1 METQNPMPMNARI
14 KFEAMDDTTSI
25 IKVIGV
31 GGGGSN
37 AVSYMFNEGI
47 FGVDFIVSNTDK
59 QALHTSPVMQ
69 KVQLGKDLT
78 KGLGAGSKPEVG
90 KNAALESAE
99 DIREM
104 LGDNTKM
111 LFITAGM
118 GGGTGTGAAPVIAN
132 IAKEMGILTVAIVT
146 IPFSWEGRKKN
157 EQALNGIS
165 ELKKNVDSLL
175 LISNDKLREFYGN
188 LTMSNAFSQA
198 DDVLKVAAKG
208 ISDIVNK
215 IGKVNV
221 DFEDVNTVMRNSGVA
236 IMGSGMAEGENRATV
251 AIEMALASP
260 LLNDNNITGASNI
273 LLYITSGSDE
283 ITMDEFES
291 ISQHV
296 QKEAGAT
303 AEIIW
308 GICHDESLEKKIAIT
323 IVATG
328 FDYNEI
334 TNKFDVKS
342 KPVNKRI
349 IQLEEDE
356 VKMENKVLSIDS
368 EELRIENRVE
378 EELKGRN
385 RMLRK
390 EEKDVV
396 DMKKNLVK
404 SLLDFDNVNKVFS
417 ELPEQET
424 TDQEM
429 HDITSK
435 IAMPDEDMM
444 EQKDE
449 EIILNTKEVISD
461 IKNSTSINTITNN
474 HIEEEV
480 TNKANTERN
489 NRLRALSVKIGHK
502 NNNINDIEQME
513 KEPAFRRRNV
523 TLSDVPSAA
532 ESRVSKYT
540 LSEDEDKNVEI
551 KPNNSFLHDNVD

>member
-1 METQNPMPMNARI
+1 METLNHMPMNARI
-14 KFEAMDDTTSI
+14 KFENMEDTTSI

-47 FGVDFIVSNTDK
+47 LGVDFIVCNTDK

-69 KVQLGKDLT
+69 KIQLGKDLT

-90 KNAALESAE
+90 KNAAIESTE
-99 DIREM
+99 EIRA
-104 LGDNTKM
+104 LLNDNTKM

-118 GGGTGTGAAPVIAN
+118 GGGTGTGAAPVIAG
-132 IAKEMGILTVAIVT
+132 IAKEMGILTVAIIT
-146 IPFSWEGRKKN
+146 IPFAWEGRKKN
-157 EQALNGIS
+157 EQALNGIT

-175 LISNDKLREFYGN
+175 LISNDKLREFFGN
-188 LTMSNAFSQA
+188 LTMSNAFSKA

-221 DFEDVNTVMRNSGVA
+221 DFEDVNTVIRNSGVA
-236 IMGSGMAEGENRATV
+236 IMGSGIAEGEKRASE

-273 LLYITSGSDE
+273 LLYITSGTDE

-291 ISQHV
+291 ITQHV

-308 GICHDESLEKKIAIT
+308 GICHDETLEKKIAIT

-328 FDYNEI
+328 FDYNEL
-334 TNKFDVKS
+334 TNTFDVKS
-342 KPVNKRI
+342 KPSNKKVI
-349 IQLEEDE
+349 HLEEDE
-356 VKMENKVLSIDS
+356 IN
-368 EELRIENRVE
+368 ELKIENRELRMENRDE
-378 EELKGRN
+378 EEIRVKN
-385 RMLRK
+385 RFVKK
-390 EEKDVV
+390 EEKVITD
-396 DMKKNLVK
+396 KKKELVK
-404 SLLDFDNVNKVFS
+404 ELLEFDYLNKQINETPQQEINDFTSNISL
-417 ELPEQET
+417 PQEEIKET
-424 TDQEM
+424 
-429 HDITSK
+429 K
-435 IAMPDEDMM
+435 DEDII
-444 EQKDE
+444 KSNK
-449 EIILNTKEVISD
+449 EIINELEK
-461 IKNSTSINTITNN
+461 STNINENIEKDFAANANN
-474 HIEEEV
+474 
-480 TNKANTERN
+480 ERN
-489 NRLRALSVKIGHK
+489 KRLRDLSMKIGHK
-502 NNNINDIEQME
+502 NTSINDIEKLE

-523 TLSDVPSAA
+523 TLNNVPPAA

-540 LSEDEDKNVEI
+540 LSEGEDNSTEI

>member
-1 METQNPMPMNARI
+1 MPMNSRI
-14 KFEAMDDTTSI
+14 KFETIETSTSI

-37 AVSYMFNEGI
+37 AVSYMFSEGI

-69 KVQLGKDLT
+69 KIQLGKDLT

-99 DIREM
+99 EIKS
-104 LGDNTKM
+104 LLSDNTKM

-132 IAKEMGILTVAIVT
+132 IAKELGILTVAIVT

-157 EQALNGIS
+157 EQALNGVA

-188 LTMSNAFSQA
+188 LTMSNAFSKA

-215 IGKVNV
+215 VGKVNV

-236 IMGSGMAEGENRATV
+236 IMGSGMAEGEKRATE

-260 LLNDNNITGASNI
+260 LLNDSNITGASNI
-273 LLYITSGSDE
+273 LLYITSGTDE

-291 ISQHV
+291 VTQHV

-308 GICHDESLEKKIAIT
+308 GICHDETLEKKIAIT

-328 FDYNEI
+328 FDYNEL
-334 TNKFDVKS
+334 TNTFDVKS
-342 KPVNKRI
+342 KPVYKKV
-349 IQLEEDE
+349 IQLEDE
-356 VKMENKVLSIDS
+356 EKHEPQLLNNEISPEK
-368 EELRIENRVE
+368 E
-378 EELKGRN
+378 EEFKVKN

-390 EEKDVV
+390 EEKVIAD
-396 DMKKNLVK
+396 KKKELVK
-404 SLLDFDNVNKVFS
+404 DLLEFDNLNKQIFDM
-417 ELPEQET
+417 PEPEIK
-424 TDQEM
+424 
-429 HDITSK
+429 DITEN
-435 IAMPDEDMM
+435 I
-444 EQKDE
+444 
-449 EIILNTKEVISD
+449 
-461 IKNSTSINTITNN
+461 
-474 HIEEEV
+474 
-480 TNKANTERN
+480 
-489 NRLRALSVKIGHK
+489 LSVLITSLF
-502 NNNINDIEQME
+502 N
-513 KEPAFRRRNV
+513 
-523 TLSDVPSAA
+523 
-532 ESRVSKYT
+532 Y
-540 LSEDEDKNVEI
+540 
-551 KPNNSFLHDNVD
+551 